1 MGIPVELI
9 TMGASAIG
17 GFALK
22 YMATQAQNRHEQFM
36 DLMSSQ
42 NRADKVDGGEGK
54 YVRRFIVLVMMGLLA
69 FIVVAPAFLPDVNT
83 VIVDKGWFFTTTTEI
98 KGIVYDNTIKQILVA
113 IIGFYFG
120 TSAASK

>member
-1 MGIPVELI
+1 MISTELI
-9 TMGASAIG
+9 TMGASAVG

-22 YMATQAQNRHEQFM
+22 YMANQAEYRQQQF
-36 DLMSSQ
+36 LNLTKSQ
-42 NRADKVDGGEGK
+42 DRADKVDGGEGK

-69 FIVVAPAFLPDVNT
+69 FIVIAPAYMDINT